1 MRTLALLLFLLNI
14 GFLAWQL
21 ELLPMLPWQPKQF
34 VQTSWP
40 RWSFAPDLP
49 QLVLLSERN
58 LHQTTSDSSRA
69 NFTTNEKVALTLP
82 QTHIG
87 IPTSSNGIIPSKT
100 VIKPNAIIPSKT
112 VIKPVTNHPITPKD
126 QGEITPATTTEK
138 PLKKASRVTLNTSPS
153 KLQQVA
159 GIPNISKGQKKSN
172 GKTQPYRSTEPS
184 TIACFR
190 AGPYARTTANKIAK
204 WLRSKKDIIVS
215 VLNGQT
221 QAPTS
226 TWVYLPP
233 FKNRQ
238 MARRAKQRLNQRGI
252 SHHEI
257 VTIGQFNNAISLGL
271 YRKPVNVKI
280 RLKQLKAKGYKNVKT
295 QKRYKNNTRYRLNV
309 KMPAGQNELLL
320 AFKKNFKGSRLKSV
334 TCK

>member
-21 ELLPMLPWQPKQF
+21 ELLPWLPFQPKPF

-49 QLVLLSERN
+49 QLVLLSERK
-58 LHQTTSDSSRA
+58 LHNTTSDSSRA
-69 NFTTNEKVALTLP
+69 NETAIEKVALTLP

-87 IPTSSNGIIPSKT
+87 IPTSSN
-100 VIKPNAIIPSKT
+100 AIIPSKT
-112 VIKPVTNHPITPKD
+112 VIKPVTNLAPITPKD
-126 QGEITPATTTEK
+126 KVEITLATTTEK
-138 PLKKASRVTLNTSPS
+138 PTKKAPQVTLNTSPS

-159 GIPNISKGQKKSN
+159 GIPNISKSQKKSN
-172 GKTQPYRSTEPS
+172 GKTQPYISTKPS
-184 TIACFR
+184 TIACFQ
-190 AGPYARTTANKIAK
+190 AGPYARTKANKIAK
-204 WLRSKKDIIVS
+204 WLRSKKDIIVL

-221 QAPTS
+221 QAPIS

-238 MARRAKQRLNQRGI
+238 LARRAKQRLNQRGI

-257 VTIGQFNNAISLGL
+257 VTMGQFNNAISLGL

>member
-58 LHQTTSDSSRA
+58 LHKTTSDSSLA
-69 NFTTNEKVALTLP
+69 NFTTIEKVALTLP

-87 IPTSSNGIIPSKT
+87 IPTSS
-100 VIKPNAIIPSKT
+100 NAIIPSKT

-126 QGEITPATTTEK
+126 QGEITPTTTK
-138 PLKKASRVTLNTSPS
+138 PTKKVPQVTLNTSPS

-159 GIPNISKGQKKSN
+159 GIPNLSKGPKKST
-172 GKTQPYRSTEPS
+172 GKTQPYISTEPS
-184 TIACFR
+184 TLACFR
-190 AGPYARTTANKIAK
+190 AGPYARTKANQIAK
-204 WLRSKKDIIVS
+204 WLKSKKDIIVK
-215 VLNGQT
+215 VQNGQT

-257 VTIGQFNNAISLGL
+257 VTMGQFNNAISLGL

-295 QKRYKNNTRYRLNV
+295 QKRYKNNTKYRLNV
-309 KMPAGQNELLL
+309 RMPAGQNELLL